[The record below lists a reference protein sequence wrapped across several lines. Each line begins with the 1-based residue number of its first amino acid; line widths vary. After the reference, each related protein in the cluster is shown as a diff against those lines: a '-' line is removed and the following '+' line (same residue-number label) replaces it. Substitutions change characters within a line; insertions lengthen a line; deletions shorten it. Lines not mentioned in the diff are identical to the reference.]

1 MSVIPC
7 IYLYYCLGARIT
19 AAAESSD
26 DIIIFCSFIHF
37 LFFMS
42 TLFLVICLCYFTA
55 KESHFFCLIFL
66 FAAYMLFIKH
76 LLSTYYIQALIE
88 IGRSIR
94 HNFCSE
100 RHISR
105 KRKQLTKKTIIY
117 DMIQLMNK
125 MFHLSLLGC

>member
-1 MSVIPC
+1 MSVISC
-7 IYLYYCLGARIT
+7 IYLYSCLGARIT

-26 DIIIFCSFIHF
+26 DIIIFCSFIF
-37 LFFMS
+37 SSSCQRF
-42 TLFLVICLCYFTA
+42 FLVICLGYFTA

-105 KRKQLTKKTIIY
+105 KRKQLTKKTIMY